1 MTDASFQTL
10 GPKSA
15 NSYLMIF
22 VKGLGTD
29 IIEEW
34 VGEHAVNLFSVVQ
47 LSSIAAV
54 KLVGESG
61 DDDEDE
67 AIQNMSKDLYP
78 VVLKLLEELQ
88 KIDHEKRVELQTAFV
103 EDASLVEAFL
113 PLSLELAKKGSTSN
127 PADSDSDSDSDDDKK
142 DKKSKKGKKSKKAKK
157 EEKIKLTKME
167 KKALKFERALAKKA
181 ARIEKKNEKLQAK
194 LSKLSV
200 SLSGTLLGDDDNS
213 TTDDVDVNIEVSVET
228 GETGETKEETSEE
241 DSLLATLAST
251 LGLDPES
258 PVMAAVLA
266 VASKNKVEQKDEE
279 GATTV

>member
-22 VKGLGTD
+22 VRGLGD
-29 IIEEW
+29 AVFEEW

-142 DKKSKKGKKSKKAKK
+142 SKKSKKSKKTKK
-157 EEKIKLTKME
+157 EEKPKLTKLEKNTAKLAKAME
-167 KKALKFERALAKKA
+167 KKA
-181 ARIEKKNEKLQAK
+181 ARIAKKNEKLQAK

-213 TTDDVDVNIEVSVET
+213 TADDVDVNIEVSVET
-228 GETGETKEETSEE
+228 VETGETKEESAE

-279 GATTV
+279 GATTA